1 MYIMDI
7 FHSFATTVI
16 MTYSK
21 QGNVKDIF
29 LFWKH
34 SKRNEKIN
42 ETVYYPALYLVVVFD
57 AILWFNSSKV

>member
-16 MTYSK
+16 VTYSK

-34 SKRNEKIN
+34 TKRNEKIN
-42 ETVYYPALYLVVVFD
+42 ETTNRFY
-57 AILWFNSSKV
+57 I